1 MPLPVLSAVKI
12 AASVAKSAKKKKQ
25 TPKMQVTKVMDM
37 EMDDGGEVA
46 PKKRRGRPKKLKT
59 LAEVEADINLREF
72 QKAQKKL
79 NAAKLMNKNAKGTEK
94 ILMQSNMILADI
106 ANIISTDLAI
116 EQEKEKAQID
126 ALREEQNKG
135 RVAEDEKSVESSGKK
150 VAKGLRKISMKAL
163 QPVRGAFDKLLDL
176 AGILGVGILGNAAFE
191 FIQDPDNSEKIA
203 KFFGFIQKNAKFILA
218 GMGILAALPLIGT
231 LGGVI
236 TAIKL
241 AFSGLAFVMG
251 NPIILSVIALIGA
264 PIGLAIGLGKLEEFI
279 RNKITGGD
287 KFQDAH
293 DYLDQILLDNNIKKV
308 GNNYRVFTGNQRQIN
323 ASKGD
328 RRELNEAE
336 QKILDDVLKKRKALN
351 QLRDDMRA
359 EMDAQKAT
367 VSMSGVKTGGRDKG
381 EKYFTKEDQ
390 EKKAELEASVRADF
404 EAKIPSIVGL
414 YTGGRGAR
422 GRTILV
428 GEQGPELFTPNTT
441 GQITSSDKTL
451 AMLAD
456 GANQVNII
464 TEDLPPITTPM
475 PDVPV
480 KEGVI
485 ANAAE
490 PVSSINPLNDYMI
503 FTPQLLGIE

>member
-37 EMDDGGEVA
+37 GMDDGGEVA

-72 QKAQKKL
+72 QKSQKKL

-150 VAKGLRKISMKAL
+150 VAGGLRKISMKAL
-163 QPVRGAFDKLLDL
+163 QPVTSAFDKLLDL

-191 FIQDPDNSEKIA
+191 FIQDPDNSEKIG

-241 AFSGLAFVMG
+241 AFSGLAFVMA
-251 NPIILSVIALIGA
+251 NPVILSVIALIGA
-264 PIGLAIGLGKLEEFI
+264 PIGIAIGLGKLEEFI

-293 DYLDQILLDNNIKKV
+293 DQLDQILKDNNIRASGGTYK
-308 GNNYRVFTGNQRQIN
+308 VFTGSSKQIMQG
-323 ASKGD
+323 KGS
-328 RRELNEAE
+328 RRELNAEE
-336 QKILDDVLKKRKALN
+336 QKILDDVLKKRKLLN

-359 EMDAQKAT
+359 EMDTQKAT

-381 EKYFTKEDQ
+381 DKFFTKEDQ

-404 EAKIPSIVGL
+404 EAKIPNIMGL
-414 YTGGRGAR
+414 YKGGKSVAGKSY
-422 GRTILV
+422 LV

-441 GQITSSDKTL
+441 GQITSSNKTL

-475 PDVPV
+475 PAVPV

-485 ANAAE
+485 ANASE

>member
-37 EMDDGGEVA
+37 GMDDGGEVA

-135 RVAEDEKSVESSGKK
+135 KVAEDEKSVESSGKK
-150 VAKGLRKISMKAL
+150 VAGGLRKISMKAL
-163 QPVRGAFDKLLDL
+163 QPVTSAFDKLLDL

-191 FIQDPDNSEKIA
+191 FIQNPDNSEKIG

-241 AFSGLAFVMG
+241 AFSGLAFVMA
-251 NPIILSVIALIGA
+251 NPVILSVIALIGA
-264 PIGLAIGLGKLEEFI
+264 PIGIAIGLGKLEEFI

-293 DYLDQILLDNNIKKV
+293 DQLDQILKDNNIRASGGTYK
-308 GNNYRVFTGNQRQIN
+308 VFTGR
-323 ASKGD
+323 
-328 RRELNEAE
+328 
-336 QKILDDVLKKRKALN
+336 
-351 QLRDDMRA
+351 
-359 EMDAQKAT
+359 
-367 VSMSGVKTGGRDKG
+367 
-381 EKYFTKEDQ
+381 
-390 EKKAELEASVRADF
+390 
-404 EAKIPSIVGL
+404 
-414 YTGGRGAR
+414 
-422 GRTILV
+422 
-428 GEQGPELFTPNTT
+428 
-441 GQITSSDKTL
+441 
-451 AMLAD
+451 
-456 GANQVNII
+456 
-464 TEDLPPITTPM
+464 
-475 PDVPV
+475 
-480 KEGVI
+480 
-485 ANAAE
+485 
-490 PVSSINPLNDYMI
+490 
-503 FTPQLLGIE
+503 

>member
-135 RVAEDEKSVESSGKK
+135 KVAEDEKSVESSGKK
-150 VAKGLRKISMKAL
+150 VAGGLKKISMKAL
-163 QPVRGAFDKLLDL
+163 QPVTGAFQKLMDL
-176 AGILGVGILGNAAFE
+176 AGILGIGILGNAAFE
-191 FIQDPDNSEKIA
+191 FIRDPANSEAIG

-218 GMGILAALPLIGT
+218 GMGILAALPLIST

-236 TAIKL
+236 GAIKI
-241 AFSGLAFVMG
+241 AFSGLAFVMA
-251 NPIILSVIALIGA
+251 NPVILGAIALIGA
-264 PIGLAIGLGKLEEFI
+264 PIGIAIGAGKLAEFI
-279 RNKITGGD
+279 ERKVEGGSAFVD
-287 KFQDAH
+287 AQDQ
-293 DYLDQILLDNNIKKV
+293 LDQQLKDAGMDSKGRIGYTNSRGRFIKK
-308 GNNYRVFTGNQRQIN
+308 GERN
-323 ASKGD
+323 
-328 RRELNEAE
+328 AE
-336 QKILDDVLKKRKALN
+336 QEALFQKVQAKRKELR
-351 QLRDDMRA
+351 QLRDDMRK

-367 VSMSGVKTGGRDKG
+367 VQMSGVRTGGRDKG
-381 EKYFTKEDQ
+381 KKYFSKEDN
-390 EKKAELEASVRADF
+390 EKKAELEAGVRADF
-404 EAKIPSIVGL
+404 EAKIGDIIARKR
-414 YTGGRGAR
+414 GGRGAR

-428 GEQGPELFTPNTT
+428 GEQGPELFTPNTD
-441 GQITSSDKTL
+441 GQITNSNETL

-456 GANQVNII
+456 GANQVNVI

-475 PDVPV
+475 PAVPV
-480 KEGVI
+480 KEGVT

>member
-251 NPIILSVIALIGA
+251 NPVILSVIALIGA
-264 PIGLAIGLGKLEEFI
+264 PIGLAILGGKLEEFI

-359 EMDAQKAT
+359 EIDKQKAT
-367 VSMSGVKTGGRDKG
+367 VSMSGVKTATRDKG

-456 GANQVNII
+456 GANQVNVI

-480 KEGVI
+480 KDGVI
-485 ANAAE
+485 ANEAE